1 MNDGPIDR
9 TVTYFLNELET
20 SMKFLASRRMA
31 TLIVF
36 ASLLGAS
43 AFAVDT
49 APPGVDRR
57 AGFKPLPPGGGPDGG
72 AVFKQHCASCHEP
85 NVERAPSK
93 QELAQRWPDQIVTA
107 LTSGPMKFQGAD
119 AGLTEDEIDAV
130 ATFITGR
137 RPPKEVPAQM
147 NPPACESNKRF
158 SMSSSDWN
166 GWSPDARNLRYQSKP
181 GLRAKDLPRLKV
193 KWSFTFIGGR
203 YGQPVMVGGRVFIS
217 SSAGKVYSLDAKT
230 GCAYWRFD
238 STSGVRTTLVIDKN
252 SASPSGYAA
261 YFGNFDKVFYAV
273 DAATGKKL
281 WETVVETHP
290 RQVLTGSPV
299 LYKDRIIVPVST
311 WEETGATAANYQCC
325 SARGSVA
332 MLDKKTGA
340 IIWKT
345 YMLPQPQPLAKNAL
359 GVQMFGPAGAA
370 IWSTPTID
378 VKRKLIYVTTGD
390 SFVDV
395 PEDGSEAVIALDLDT
410 GAFRW
415 KRQLTV
421 GDVYLSGCPAEKK
434 PTSPANCPEKNGV
447 DSDFGAPAFLISG
460 AKHKEVLVAG
470 QKSSQVYGLN
480 PDTGELLW
488 ETRLGRGSAMGGIEW
503 GMATDGKFVYAAN
516 ADIGG
521 GKPGIHALDPTTG
534 KTVWYTAAPKVRC
547 AWQENGVSSGTVCV
561 NSNSQAP
568 SMIPGA
574 LIAGTIDGHL
584 RAYDPK
590 TGKIFWDLD
599 AAAVK
604 YNTVNGY
611 TDQPGG
617 AFDAGGAAIADGM
630 LVVLSGYNGM
640 LGGTPNNVILAFSV
654 DGK

>member
-1 MNDGPIDR
+1 MR
-9 TVTYFLNELET
+9 
-20 SMKFLASRRMA
+20 FLARH
-31 TLIVF
+31 TLPALPF
-36 ASLLGAS
+36 TLLILLTSCIGAN
-43 AFAVDT
+43 AYAVDS

-57 AGFKPLPPGGGPDGG
+57 APAKPLPPGGGPDGG
-72 AVFKQHCASCHEP
+72 KVFADHCASCHEP
-85 NVERAPSK
+85 SVERAPSK
-93 QELAQRWPDQIVTA
+93 LDLAQRWPDQIVAA
-107 LTSGPMKFQGAD
+107 LTSGVMKFQGKD

-137 RPPKEVPAQM
+137 RPPKDIPAQI
-147 NPPACESNKRF
+147 NPPACESNPRF
-158 SMSSSDWN
+158 SLSGSNWN
-166 GWSPDARNLRYQSKP
+166 GWSPDASNHRYQSNP
-181 GLRAKDLPRLKV
+181 GLRAEDLSRLQV

-203 YGQPVMVGGRVFIS
+203 YGQPIIAGGRVFIS

-252 SASPSGYAA
+252 SKSPSGYAA

-299 LYKDRIIVPVST
+299 VYKNWVVVPVST
-311 WEETGATAANYQCC
+311 WEETGATAPNYECC
-325 SARGSVA
+325 TARGSVV
-332 MLDKKTGA
+332 MLNKLTGQ

-345 YMLPQPQPLAKNAL
+345 YMLPEPQPLAKNVL
-359 GVQMFGPAGAA
+359 GVQTYGPAGAA

-378 VKRKLIYVTTGD
+378 AKRKQIYVTTGD

-395 PEDGSEAVIALDLDT
+395 PEDSSEAVIALDLKT

-421 GDVYLSGCPAEKK
+421 GDVYLSGCPAVKK

-447 DSDFGAPAFLISG
+447 DSDFGAPAFLIKG
-460 AKHKEVLVAG
+460 AKGKDVLIAG
-470 QKSSQVYGLN
+470 QKSSQVYALN
-480 PDTGELLW
+480 PVNGKLIW
-488 ETRLGRGSAMGGIEW
+488 QTRLGKGSALGGIEW
-503 GMATDGKFVYAAN
+503 GMATDGKLIYAAN
-516 ADIGG
+516 ADIAGG
-521 GKPGIHALDPTTG
+521 RPGIHALNPVNG
-534 KTVWYTAAPKVRC
+534 EIVWYTPAPKVRC
-547 AWQENGVSSGTVCV
+547 AWRDEGMSGTVCI
-561 NSNSQAP
+561 NANSQAP

-574 LIAGTIDGHL
+574 LIAGTMDGHL

-590 TGKIFWDLD
+590 TGQISWDLD
-599 AAAVK
+599 TAAGK

-611 TDQPGG
+611 IDQRGG
-617 AFDAGGAAIADGM
+617 ALDAGGAVFADGM
-630 LVVLSGYNGM
+630 MVVLSGYNGM
-640 LGGTPNNVILAFSV
+640 LGGTPNNVILAYSV

>member
-1 MNDGPIDR
+1 MR
-9 TVTYFLNELET
+9 FLTGSRIAALIV
-20 SMKFLASRRMA
+20 LASVTSA
-31 TLIVF
+31 
-36 ASLLGAS
+36 
-43 AFAVDT
+43 AFAVDS

-57 AGFKPLPPGGGPDGG
+57 AAAKPLPPGGGPNGG
-72 AVFKQHCASCHEP
+72 DVFKKRCASCHEP

-93 QELAQRWPDQIVTA
+93 MELAQRWPDQIVAA
-107 LTSGPMKFQGAD
+107 LTSGLMRFHGAE
-119 AGLTEDEIDAV
+119 AGMTSDEIDAV

-137 RPPKEVPAQM
+137 RPPMIVPTQI
-147 NPPACESNKRF
+147 NPPACESKPRF
-158 SMSSSDWN
+158 KMASTDWN
-166 GWSPDARNLRYQSKP
+166 GWSPDASNQRYQSKP
-181 GLRAKDLPRLKV
+181 GLLAQDLPRLKV
-193 KWSFTFIGGR
+193 KWAFTFIGGR
-203 YGQPVMVGGRVFIS
+203 YGQPVIVGGRVFIS
-217 SSAGKVYSLDAKT
+217 SSAGKVYSLDAQT

-238 STSGVRTTLVIDKN
+238 STSGIRTTVVIDKN

-273 DAATGKKL
+273 DAVTGGKL

-299 LYKDRIIVPVST
+299 LYKDRIIVPIST
-311 WEETGATAANYQCC
+311 WEETGAAAPNYQCC
-325 SARGSVA
+325 SARGAVA
-332 MLDKKTGA
+332 MLNKKTGA

-345 YMLPQPQPLAKNAL
+345 YMLPDPQPLEKNKL
-359 GVQMFGPAGAA
+359 GVQMYGPAGAA
-370 IWSTPTID
+370 IWSAPTID

-395 PEDGSEAVIALDLDT
+395 PEDTSEAVVALDLNT

-447 DSDFGAPAFLISG
+447 DSDFGASAFLVSIG
-460 AKHKEVLVAG
+460 KKKDVLVAG

-480 PDTGELLW
+480 PDTGEVLW
-488 ETRLGRGSAMGGIEW
+488 ETRLGKGSAMGGVEW
-503 GMATDGKFVYAAN
+503 GMATDGKLVYAAN
-516 ADIGG
+516 ADIAG
-521 GKPGIHALDPTTG
+521 GKPGIHALDPATG
-534 KTVWYTAAPKVRC
+534 NLVWYTAAPKVRC
-547 AWQENGVSSGTVCV
+547 AWREQGMSNGTVCA

-574 LIAGTIDGHL
+574 LVAGTVDGHL
-584 RAYDPK
+584 RAYDAK
-590 TGKIFWDLD
+590 SGEIFWDID
-599 AAAVK
+599 TAATK

-617 AFDAGGAAIADGM
+617 ALDAGGAVIANGM

-640 LGGTPNNVILAFSV
+640 LGGTPNNVIVAYSL